1 MDIVIFCGGRGTRL
15 SEKTKEVPKPLV
27 EIGSFPIL
35 WHIMKIF
42 GHYGHNRFLLGLGY
56 KGDLIKRW
64 FLDYRL
70 RRSFELNFKK
80 IKLPQSLED
89 WKILF
94 KNTGFS
100 SGTATR
106 LKLLKKDIKSKR
118 FIITY
123 GDGLANIN
131 IDELIKFHE
140 KQVKENG
147 VIATMSTF
155 QPNSQYGLVEPG
167 KNGLVESFEEK
178 SRIDE
183 WINIGFIVCEKEIF
197 KYIPNKISAMLVK
210 DVFPVLASKKKLAMY
225 EHHGEFYS
233 MDTYKDYQ
241 DLNNM
246 WREGIAK
253 WKVWKN

>member
-15 SEKTKEVPKPLV
+15 SEKTKDSPKPLV

-42 GHYGHNRFLLGLGY
+42 GYYGHNRFLLGLGY
-56 KGDLIKRW
+56 KGNLIKKW
-64 FLDYRL
+64 FLDYRIM
-70 RRSFELNFKK
+70 RSFELNFKK
-80 IKLPQSLED
+80 FKLPNILEP

-94 KNTGFS
+94 KNTGLN
-100 SGTATR
+100 SGTAKR
-106 LKLLKKDIKSKR
+106 LALLEKDIKSKR

-123 GDGLANIN
+123 GDGLADIDIN
-131 IDELIKFHE
+131 KLVEFHE
-140 KQVKENG
+140 KQVKKNK

-155 QPNSQYGLVEPG
+155 QPNSQYGLVKQGE
-167 KNGLVESFEEK
+167 KGLVGSFEEK
-178 SRIDE
+178 SKLQE

-197 KYIPNKISAMLVK
+197 EHLPNNDSAMLVG
-210 DVFPVLASKKKLAMY
+210 DVFPNLAKIKKLAMY
-225 EHHGEFYS
+225 KHDGEFYS

-246 WREGIAK
+246 WMGGKAK
-253 WKVWKN
+253 WKIWKK